1 MAQLVDEDEVV
12 LVDEDEV
19 VLQSD
24 ESVPEAHNDGS
35 SHWPSLAN
43 RQLLLSGGREGAV
56 TEAAVISLEDMA
68 TTVDVVPR
76 SLRAMLIPVTIA
88 DISVINALA
97 AL

>member
-1 MAQLVDEDEVV
+1 MAQLA
-12 LVDEDEV
+12 DEDEV

-43 RQLLLSGGREGAV
+43 RQLLSGGGGGAV
-56 TEAAVISLEDMA
+56 VTVAGAAVISLEDMA
-68 TTVDVVPR
+68 TTVEVVLR

-88 DISVINALA
+88 DTSVINASA